1 MNNETID
8 STLAELTDLR
18 SVGTVVF
25 AQDVQIVIS
34 LFILKLNITLNFAC
48 VKNVVIGT

>member
-8 STLAELTDLR
+8 STLAELTNLR

-25 AQDVQIVIS
+25 AQDYS
-34 LFILKLNITLNFAC
+34 DCDITVHPEVKYNFAC